1 MERNKEF
8 YVEMGKR
15 LREYRKSMGYT
26 QEQTS
31 ELLEI
36 NENFYGKLER
46 AERYIPVDLIVT
58 LHKKIGVDIN
68 YLLTGEMNVQDSV
81 LNLFKD
87 IPESHRG
94 QVIKVFTEVTK
105 LIR

>member
-8 YVEMGKR
+8 YVEMGNR

-31 ELLEI
+31 ELLAI

-46 AERYIPVDLIVT
+46 AERYIPVDLIVE
-58 LHKKIGVDIN
+58 LHKKLGIDIQ
-68 YLLTGEMNVQDSV
+68 YLLTGEVDMPKNV
-81 LNLFKD
+81 LNFLKD
-87 IPESHRG
+87 IPEGRRE
-94 QVIKVFTEVTK
+94 QAIKAFKEVTK
-105 LIR
+105 LSQ